1 MTRSGAEGARRL
13 AAAAVQVS
21 AALAA
26 HTAAAGCLPPA
37 AALAVTVPTA
47 LLAVLAVT
55 ALLRAHPLLALTA
68 GQLAVHACLTTTA
81 AACSAAA
88 HLTHAA
94 AAHSAPHLLMT
105 GAHVGAL
112 LLCRASADVVL
123 RTADAAA
130 ETLTRLVR
138 PRLPMRLRLPELP
151 VARTAL
157 RRAPRRRLRHFASAP
172 RRGPPAASAA
182 ALPA

>member
-1 MTRSGAEGARRL
+1 MTRSGTEGARRL

-37 AALAVTVPTA
+37 AALAVTLPTA

-68 GQLAVHACLTTTA
+68 GQLAVHACLTA

-88 HLTHAA
+88 AHLPHAA
-94 AAHSAPHLLMT
+94 TAHSAPHLLMT

-138 PRLPMRLRLPELP
+138 PRVPTRLRLPELP
-151 VARTAL
+151 APRTAL

-182 ALPA
+182 VLPA